1 MTTNGHRNRLTQKQE
16 TFCRLYFELGN
27 GKEAALA
34 AGYSPRTAKVIA
46 SENLSKPYLMEIIET
61 LRQQAVDKSIGTVQE
76 RQQRLTEIYR
86 ARLTDFMTL
95 GADGSWIDV
104 GPENPHAGAIQEITS
119 KTEYDEN
126 GEHPTVVTK
135 VKLHDPVKAIAEQNK
150 MDKIYSDNPVV
161 NVDNRSLTVNV
172 VSPEGKTL
180 LEEVIE
186 GSGTEKEKE

>member
-150 MDKIYSDNPVV
+150 MDKIYSDGTTV
-161 NVDNRSLTVNV
+161 NVDNRRVEITVV
-172 VSPEGKTL
+172 YGKDKKPPS
-180 LEEVIE
+180 EIINGDSNEA
-186 GSGTEKEKE
+186 